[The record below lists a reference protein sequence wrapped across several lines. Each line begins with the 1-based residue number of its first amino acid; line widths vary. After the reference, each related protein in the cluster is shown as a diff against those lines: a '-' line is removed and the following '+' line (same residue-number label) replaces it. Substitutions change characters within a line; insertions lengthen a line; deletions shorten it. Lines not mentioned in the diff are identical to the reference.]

1 MLKNS
6 FKQFLKFIL
15 VIVFSSLLA
24 TSASSATID
33 ETGAIID
40 NNTFVTAHTMGYWLY
55 HGSTICRLKSDQT
68 VAYFSF
74 TANANDRVYASV
86 TLDQAYVGTNASI

>member
-15 VIVFSSLLA
+15 VMVFSSLLA

-40 NNTFVTAHTMGYWLY
+40 NNTFATAHTMGYWQFPS
-55 HGSTICRLKSDQT
+55 HIHPSDKNNKLQ
-68 VAYFSF
+68 
-74 TANANDRVYASV
+74 NQQ
-86 TLDQAYVGTNASI
+86 LQLI